1 MELRNEISET
11 VLDLTLDF
19 SRNPDKNEF
28 VICRKKV
35 EELIT
40 TFEFMLRT
48 LARYQ
53 NGN

>member
-11 VLDLTLDF
+11 VFDLTLDF
-19 SRNPDKNEF
+19 SENPDKKEF
-28 VICRKKV
+28 VLGREKV
-35 EELIT
+35 KDLVT